1 MDISYHQATLLIGTV
16 DSLSSSA
23 TIIRPTDQTHQEMQG
38 HLNCAQNNIMWN
50 KTNDGNEMTKQY
62 LADFWQSDL
71 KGQSKMWVL
80 PITEQQAPRKKSA
93 KQNKGRSHLD
103 HLSLSLYIYRY
114 IDYIHIYRALP
125 LKGSLFW
132 CILRNCVWD
141 TLSNPLSAIR
151 LFKIQVS
158 IHRSCL

>member
-1 MDISYHQATLLIGTV
+1 MDISYHQAMLLISTV

-23 TIIRPTDQTHQEMQG
+23 TIIRPTDQTHYEMQG

-62 LADFWQSDL
+62 LAVLWQSDL

-93 KQNKGRSHLD
+93 KQNKGRSPLD
-103 HLSLSLYIYRY
+103 PLSLSIQIYRLHTY
-114 IDYIHIYRALP
+114 IQGP
-125 LKGSLFW
+125 STKGSLFW

-141 TLSNPLSAIR
+141 MLSNPLSAI
-151 LFKIQVS
+151 
-158 IHRSCL
+158 